1 MLFRRLRIPGM
12 PGSAQ
17 DPLPQ
22 TKETAMPVAP
32 KRRISPDTWA
42 VVVALVFAALIHF
55 HLLKSVPW

>member
-1 MLFRRLRIPGM
+1 
-12 PGSAQ
+12 
-17 DPLPQ
+17 
-22 TKETAMPVAP
+22 MPVAP